1 MRPSQNFYS
10 CVYFLDVF
18 FQQLMLFTHFVELV
32 HQQKTPNFSTL
43 LCYDRVFSDII
54 YTVASCTENEASQY
68 GRFPCCMLEIVTRWH
83 SDKATY
89 EKESGNYPGFFTIRA
104 TGFGGGN
111 KADQLDYENF

>member
-1 MRPSQNFYS
+1 
-10 CVYFLDVF
+10 
-18 FQQLMLFTHFVELV
+18 
-32 HQQKTPNFSTL
+32 
-43 LCYDRVFSDII
+43 
-54 YTVASCTENEASQY
+54 
-68 GRFPCCMLEIVTRWH
+68 MLEIVTRWH